1 MSKPEASD
9 SAKYLKYT
17 GLAFQLFFTLAIF
30 VWLGQYLDKKLEL
43 SNPWFTIVL
52 ILVGFFGWVAKLLKD
67 LK

>member
-1 MSKPEASD
+1 MTKIKPSD
-9 SAKYLKYT
+9 STKYLKYT
-17 GLAFQLFFTLAIF
+17 GLAFQLFFTLALF
-30 VWLGQYLDKKLEL
+30 VWLGQYLDKKLDL